1 MDERALIPL
10 IERSPK
16 EIKKAKDLVL
26 EALAAELSTSAALRY
41 AGISKEDFD
50 DICMKDA
57 RFKELAENARGLVT
71 INAVLNVTR
80 SIMDG
85 NVKNSKWWLERTT
98 DEFSTRQTVTF
109 EGQPILV
116 PVAEKEKEIESIL
129 ADFDVLE
136 DE

>member
-26 EALAAELSTSAALRY
+26 EAVAAELSTSAALRY